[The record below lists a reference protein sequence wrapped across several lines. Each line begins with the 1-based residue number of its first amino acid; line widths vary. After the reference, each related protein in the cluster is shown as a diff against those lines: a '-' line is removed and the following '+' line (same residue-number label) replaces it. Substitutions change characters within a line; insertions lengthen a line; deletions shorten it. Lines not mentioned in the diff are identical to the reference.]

1 MLHGYLKYWFSWE
14 TLSCWINVHFL
25 CLNCMI
31 YKSGKQNCVVSLWT
45 QNKLNTNE
53 NSKRRRIR
61 RLNFCQL
68 FNLAWTVHTAPCCAC
83 VPSSTCNLKEYLCPP
98 NILTNNCLH
107 KNSNTDNAA
116 ICLVYYVALKTL
128 QDKQS
133 QYYCVC
139 GTINEIWVDIF
150 DKNILLN
157 FVEGE
162 KSHTQTCNFPTS
174 VLNRYNISLYLNLSC
189 HAR

>member
-1 MLHGYLKYWFSWE
+1 MHGYLKYWFSWE

-139 GTINEIWVDIF
+139 
-150 DKNILLN
+150 
-157 FVEGE
+157 VEQSMKFE
-162 KSHTQTCNFPTS
+162 LTYLIKTFCW
-174 VLNRYNISLYLNLSC
+174 ISLRERNHIHRLAISQQVC
-189 HAR
+189 